1 MNLKYW
7 NARLSAVWESNS
19 ECFVIK
25 DSTESVPGELCM
37 TFCHS
42 SKNNSPYYRTS
53 SIGILKEDV
62 KFWNQVI
69 ELNLG
74 AIYRQM
80 NRWHYGVE
88 VSSISAMKI
97 FPDRKEDQSNDDI

>member
-37 TFCHS
+37 AFYHS
-42 SKNNSPYYRTS
+42 SINNSPYYRTS
-53 SIGILKEDV
+53 SIGVRKEDV
-62 KFWNQVI
+62 KFWNQII
-69 ELNLG
+69 ELNLDT
-74 AIYRQM
+74 IYRQM
-80 NRWHYGVE
+80 IFWHKGE
-88 VSSISAMKI
+88 DVSSISAMKT